1 MAVFKANALCA
12 RRPVTGE
19 RGLACG
25 ARQAGGVVNCLS
37 FAHQF
42 KSHDR
47 ALHSASFQLH
57 VVLVGAWRGRTMYV
71 VRHQYDRTHALH
83 EQSSCTEPWL
93 EVRAAK

>member
-1 MAVFKANALCA
+1 MRAVSDG
-12 RRPVTGE
+12 RS
-19 RGLACG
+19 LACG

-71 VRHQYDRTHALH
+71 VKHRYDRA
-83 EQSSCTEPWL
+83 CT
-93 EVRAAK
+93 A